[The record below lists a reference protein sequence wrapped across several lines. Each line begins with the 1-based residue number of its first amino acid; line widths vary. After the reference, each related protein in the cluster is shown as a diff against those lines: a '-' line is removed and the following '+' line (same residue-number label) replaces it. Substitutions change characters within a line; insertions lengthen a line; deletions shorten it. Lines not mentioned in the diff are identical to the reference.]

1 MSAPAAA
8 RPDGSCKGV
17 QLTVLVPEELL
28 VALAERVAALIRER
42 CEGEGATG
50 SPWLGFEQAR
60 VYLGL
65 SRDQLYKLT
74 AAHAIPVRKKR
85 GGQGLRFR
93 REELDAWLEAE
104 YEATGWTPKVELS
117 SSSNQ

>member
-1 MSAPAAA
+1 MSTETSN
-8 RPDGSCKGV
+8 DGV
-17 QLTVLVPEELL
+17 QLTLLLPEELL
-28 VALAERVAALIRER
+28 AALAERVAALVREHA
-42 CEGEGATG
+42 EQGEPG

-60 VYLGL
+60 AYLGL

-93 REELDAWLEAE
+93 RDELDAWLEAE
-104 YEATGWTPKVELS
+104 YPPTGWTR
-117 SSSNQ
+117 

>member
-1 MSAPAAA
+1 MSEHPN
-8 RPDGSCKGV
+8 RDGL

-28 VALAERVAALIRER
+28 SELAEQVAARLRQDHAED
-42 CEGEGATG
+42 GTSA

-60 VYLGL
+60 AYLGL

-74 AAHAIPVRKKR
+74 AARAIPVRKKQ

-93 REELDAWLEAE
+93 RDELDAWLEAE
-104 YEATGWTPKVELS
+104 YPATGWTR
-117 SSSNQ
+117 